1 MNKTTKIIITA
12 IIIIMLAAGFFAF
25 FIGRKPTVTDEQTG
39 TGKFPDSG
47 ESAGRT
53 SSRILGEGAS
63 SSRTGKETPQNV
75 LTQLTKN
82 AISGAAY
89 YGPPALTS
97 QGDVGRGTTTALY
110 MERATGH
117 IYKINLDGTN
127 KIRLSN
133 ATVPKSFEA
142 SWSYKSDK
150 MAVRYFEDPV
160 AGSVKLTVKT
170 FLASIGHLLKAT
182 STSEAELKGLAMP
195 ATVSEIAVSPA
206 EDKIFYLNSL
216 DNDTTEGVVAD
227 FNNKNQKKIFELPFG
242 EFNVSWPTKDNIVL
256 LTKPS
261 AKADGYLYFLNA
273 KTGALTKILGNMKGF
288 TALVSPNGE
297 KVAFSLTSK
306 DGVKTGL
313 FDVKQKTYSELG
325 FDTFADKCVWGKK
338 NNPPTGRMI
347 YCAIPARISGPNQ
360 PDGWYQ
366 GVVSFNDGVWSKNVS
381 TGESQNIL
389 SRFGADIIN
398 IFISDDENYL
408 IFTDKNDGTLWSLK
422 LKKD

>member
-12 IIIIMLAAGFFAF
+12 IIITMLAAGFFAF
-25 FIGRKPTVTDEQTG
+25 YVGQKPSGVTDEQTG
-39 TGKFPDSG
+39 AGGFPDTG
-47 ESAGRT
+47 ESAGRA
-53 SSRILGEGAS
+53 SSRSFGEEAS
-63 SSRTGKETPQNV
+63 SSRVGKEAPQNI

-89 YGPPALTS
+89 Y
-97 QGDVGRGTTTALY
+97 GTTTALY

-127 KIRLSN
+127 RIRLSN

-142 SWSYKSDK
+142 AWSYKSDK
-150 MAVRYFEDPV
+150 MAVRYFEDPS
-160 AGSVKLTVKT
+160 AGNIKLAVKT

-182 STSEAELKGLAMP
+182 STSEAELKGLALP
-195 ATVSEIAVSPA
+195 IIVSEIAVSPA

-216 DNDTTEGVVAD
+216 ENDLTEGVVAD

-261 AKADGYLYFLNA
+261 AKADGFLYFLNP
-273 KTGALTKILGNMKGF
+273 KTGGLTRILGGIKGLM
-288 TALVSPNGE
+288 AIVSPDGE
-297 KVAFSLTSK
+297 KIVFSGLGRDGTESK
-306 DGVKTGL
+306 IYNVKSKIVSDLGL
-313 FDVKQKTYSELG
+313 ATL
-325 FDTFADKCVWGKK
+325 ADKCAWGKK
-338 NNPPTGRMI
+338 NKNI
-347 YCAIPARISGPNQ
+347 VYCSVPERISGSNQ

-366 GVVSFNDGVWSKNVS
+366 GVVSFDDGVWSKNVS
-381 TGESQNIL
+381 TGESKNIL
-389 SRFGADIIN
+389 SRFGADIMG

-408 IFTDKNDGTLWSLK
+408 IFTDKNNGTLWSLK
-422 LKKD
+422 LKI